1 MSLQWEF
8 RGVNGRH
15 CLAIRFTSVAML
27 KTFEGGQGSAAAGNY
42 SISTTYDFRVRPL
55 EVKVSHGLFR
65 TGAARVMGGQF
76 EVLKNAQ
83 PVRRVYR

>member
-1 MSLQWEF
+1 
-8 RGVNGRH
+8 
-15 CLAIRFTSVAML
+15 ML
-27 KTFEGGQGSAAAGNY
+27 RTLERGQGSAAAGNY
-42 SISTTYDFRVRPL
+42 SISTTYDFQERPL

-65 TGAARVMGGQF
+65 TGAARVIGGQF

>member
-1 MSLQWEF
+1 
-8 RGVNGRH
+8 
-15 CLAIRFTSVAML
+15 ML